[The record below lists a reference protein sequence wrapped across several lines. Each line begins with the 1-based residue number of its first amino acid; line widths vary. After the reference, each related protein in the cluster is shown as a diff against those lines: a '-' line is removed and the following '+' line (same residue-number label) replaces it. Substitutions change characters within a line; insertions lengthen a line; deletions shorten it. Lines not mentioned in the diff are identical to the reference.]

1 MKAILLA
8 GLCLIAPLPALAQS
22 WTTQAAQPNSWTI
35 DTTASDASE
44 QEFVDANVLAT
55 FYHELG
61 HGLIDVLQLPV
72 LGREEDAVDTL
83 SAILIHD
90 LWQEDAAANMVYH
103 TAGAFQAYAI
113 QAESQGYQPAY
124 WGQHSLD
131 MQRYYNLI
139 CLFYGA
145 NPDEREDI
153 AIDLGL
159 PENRAMRCPNE
170 FQLAHESWGVMLEGL
185 EPGPGSYGLV
195 MEPGNAD
202 DPMHALLTEE
212 VAELNKTYG
221 LPQEIRV
228 GVEPCGEANA
238 FYVPSE
244 TRIIMCTEYAA
255 DLARIW
261 RAAE

>member
-1 MKAILLA
+1 MKRLVLL
-8 GLCLIAPLPALAQS
+8 GLCLLAPLPVLGQS
-22 WTTQAAQPNSWTI
+22 WTVAPLPDNLTP
-35 DTTASDASE
+35 DAST
-44 QEFVDANVLAT
+44 QDFVDANLLAT

-61 HGLIDVLQLPV
+61 HGLIDVLMLPV

-83 SAILIHD
+83 SALMIHD
-90 LWQEDAAANMVYH
+90 LWQEDAAVNMVYH

-113 QAESQGYQPAY
+113 EAEANGYEPAY

-159 PENRAMRCPNE
+159 PENRAVRCPDE
-170 FQLAHESWGVMLEGL
+170 FALAYDSWGVMLEGL
-185 EPGPGSYGLV
+185 EPGPDMFGLV
-195 MEPGNAD
+195 MEPGDAD
-202 DPMHALLTEE
+202 DPVYALLSEE

-228 GVEPCGEANA
+228 GVEPCGQANA
-238 FYVPSE
+238 FYVPAE
-244 TRIIMCTEYAA
+244 ARIIMCTEYAE

-261 RAAE
+261 QGAE